1 MDRLRNN
8 PFRIFVFTAPAHD
21 DPALAVAAGR
31 AGAVGI
37 FDAEFH
43 TDAARV
49 TAALAQL
56 ARHARAPYG
65 LNLGRRV
72 LHGCGA
78 EQVAEFTKRGLKW
91 LVISQDSP
99 LADEAIWREFQQAGG
114 KVLAEIQN
122 WDDTCIARFSWTDAY
137 LAKGQEAGGWVGEET
152 SFILL
157 QRLLAAQGKPVYVR
171 GGIGPHS
178 VAACYAAGAA
188 GAVLDSQVLLL
199 RESPLRER
207 LSTLLKDLVG
217 TETVALGDAGTGS
230 CFRVLERPG
239 FARVRELRARA
250 ALVGSSD
257 WRAELESACGW
268 DDTRSQ
274 LLPMGQDVAFAEP
287 LARRYV
293 TMAGV
298 LHALREGLSSHL
310 DAVTRHVPLAAGA
323 ALAVAHGTRY
333 PIVQGPMTRVS
344 DSGAFAQAVAEAG
357 GLPMVALALMRGEA
371 VRALLSDTAQ
381 RLRGQ
386 PWGVG
391 LLGFASAELLAE
403 QIRISKEFSP
413 AFAIIAGGRPDQALG
428 LEKAGVPSYL
438 HVPSPRLLS
447 LFVEQGARRFV
458 FEGRECG
465 GHIGPLSSFVLW
477 DSMVET
483 LLAEVKDERTAQE
496 LCVLF
501 AGGIHD
507 ERSAAMVAAL
517 AAPLASRGIRV
528 GILMGTAYLFT
539 REILDSGAIVPG
551 FQQEALA
558 CRRTVSLETGT
569 GHATRCVDTPF
580 ARQFLELKNQAVT
593 AGKSADEIREE
604 LEALNLGRLRLASK
618 GMDRSGP
625 RDELQ
630 AADAERQHR
639 EGMYMIGQVAAL
651 KHTVLSVGELHHAV
665 TDRAME
671 FLLERARQLAAMA
684 PAARAEVPADVA
696 IIGVG
701 CVLPKAHD
709 AREYWENILDRVDGI
724 TEIPPHRWDWRTYFD
739 ADPKAPDKI
748 YSKWGGFLDDMVFD
762 PLRYGMPPKAIK
774 AVDPLQLMTLEV
786 VRQALQDA
794 GYAERPFNRERVS
807 VIFGA
812 SGGAGDVGSQYA
824 VRAETPRFAADRRR
838 AAREQMPRR
847 RRDAQMAELLPKW
860 TEDSFAGIL
869 LNVAAG
875 RAANR
880 YDFGGLNFTVDA
892 ACASSLTAIYLAT
905 MELQAGRSD
914 MAIAGGVDTVQGP
927 FGYLCFSKTQ
937 ALSPRGRCSTFDAG
951 ADGIVISEG
960 IAVVALK
967 RLADA
972 ERDGDRIYA
981 VIKGVGGSSDGRAK
995 SLTAP
1000 YPAGQLRALH
1010 RAYDM
1015 AGYSPATVEL
1025 FEAHG
1030 TGTVAGDTAELET
1043 VTRLLTT
1050 AGAAPKQ
1057 SAIGSVKTLIGHTKA
1072 TAGVAG
1078 LIKSALALYHRTLPP
1093 HANVTTPNSKI
1104 ADPASPLYLVS
1115 EAQPWVANPAH
1126 PRRAAVSA
1134 FGFGG
1139 TNFHIALEEYRDEFA
1154 ACPRLAVRERWP
1166 AELLVWRGA
1175 DRGALAA
1182 ALHRTCEWLKDR
1194 ADIELRDLAYTL
1206 ARQARAGD
1214 SWATLIIGRSESLSR
1229 RLGELLA
1236 HLEDPAKPLPPGAYF
1251 SATPLARSGKVA
1263 GLFAGQG
1270 SQYPHM
1276 LRELAFTFE
1285 GFRAVLAHADRI
1297 LAEPLAQWS
1306 VPRLS
1311 QLIYPGALYTP
1322 ADESAAQRALTRTEI
1337 AQPALGAVEA
1347 GLWQVMQDFG
1357 LRIDMAGGHS
1367 YGEYAALYAAG
1378 ALDLDGFLR
1387 VSEARGRFIAQGAQG
1402 QGLGSM
1408 LAVRAERAV
1417 VERHLKGRDGA
1428 WIANHNSP
1436 EQVVVSGAVPALE
1449 ALAGALTREGIEARL
1464 LDTVGAA
1471 FHSPFVA
1478 PARDRLAEIIATLE
1492 LRTPAFP
1499 VYSNTTA
1506 QPHAADVEVLRGTL
1520 AQHLVQPVEFVAEVE
1535 AMYAAGAR
1543 VFIGLGPKAVQVSL
1557 VDQILKGR
1565 PHRVIRID
1573 DREGGL
1579 KGLLHGM
1586 GALLAEGVPLQLEA
1600 LFAGRD
1606 CRMLNGRG
1614 VTEPARTVAPPSHA
1628 WLLNGS
1634 GARPI
1639 TQPPPAPL
1647 ALEAVQ
1653 VTHGSPASAPA
1664 AVAPSHSS
1672 VQGGSKMIEHSSP
1685 PASGDPAIPAGEAE
1699 GARRHGDDRAGFFAS
1714 YQETMR
1720 QFLQSQEHV
1729 MVALLNGAA
1738 GTTQPART
1746 MPRVA
1751 TRPAVQP
1758 VPRVAGP
1765 VPAPAPGV
1773 SATRAAPATKGN
1785 GKATSIE
1792 VAPAATPAPAL
1803 KAATLTPAPAPALDA
1818 RGIAD
1823 LLLGVVEDRTGYPR
1837 DMLALDQNME
1847 AELGIDS
1854 IKRAEI
1860 VGVLLKTLPQKFNGH
1875 MGEAAASLNGKKT
1888 LQGMIDWLA
1897 SQAGAAQEAAPRP
1910 FEGAGAGRDRANS
1923 ARLPRLTIAARSE
1936 SAAEIAREALPGG
1949 LYLLSADAAGIAD
1962 ALARHLEREGC
1973 AARVLDAS
1981 VALDVPRCSA
1991 RLAQWRAEL
2000 GPVRGLIHLA
2010 PLGDPGLDG
2019 AAGLEAW
2026 RSQTERGDKL
2036 LHRLL
2041 RELAADLRERGR
2053 VLAAS
2058 RLGGSFGREAA
2069 PSGLRAQGGAVGLLK
2084 SLREEWPTA
2093 RVKAVDLDP
2102 SLEAEAA
2109 ARCLL
2114 DELKLPG
2121 GRIEVGYPGGNRTVF
2136 VTGEADLD
2144 PRSAPLRTP
2153 DADWVVL
2160 ATGGARGITAETLR
2174 DFAACGSRLILV
2186 GRSPEPAPEPSELGA
2201 LHTAEALRHAL
2212 VEQGRARPQA
2222 PRPADIERQVQSIL
2236 QARELR
2242 ANLESLRGAGAAV
2255 EYRAV
2260 EMRDA
2265 AQVEALLE
2273 DIYQRHGRLDVVLH
2287 GAGIIADKLLVD
2299 KTPDSFARVYDT
2311 KVDSAFLLARCLR
2324 PETLRCLVLFASV
2337 AGRYGNSGQTD
2348 YAAAN
2353 EVLNRVAWQLHA
2365 RWGDRVKVV
2374 AMNWGPWAPL
2384 QDGAGMVSE
2393 HTRSKF
2399 ESKGVELVKAEQGRA
2414 LLWQEI
2420 TQGRAAD
2427 VEVIAGAGPWETH
2440 EAEIGRF
2447 DAPPVNISAAVVQ
2460 PLLVGVQRRTGPRGE
2475 EILRRTISLAHD
2487 LYLGQHLLDEIPVLP
2502 AAVALELMAEAAAL
2516 VWPAWTVTEL
2526 SELRVLNGIRLEQPT
2541 LDVEVVALA
2550 SSHGDASG
2558 FAATL
2563 ALRLAGGDGRPFY
2576 KATAHLA
2583 NSRPES
2589 TAYQSMLQPGPAAT
2603 TAQHAYRERLF
2614 HGPCLQTIERLI
2626 GLDRRGALAEVRPTQ
2641 PGEWLP
2647 GIAPG
2652 AAWLFDPGLVD
2663 SGPQMAILWAHA
2675 TRGETA
2681 LPSRMGRVRRFGAQ
2695 PLATCRMHFLLYPEQ
2710 SPDQVKA
2717 DVAFVDGAGQLRL
2730 FIEELECT
2738 SSANLN
2744 RLGGGWKGEIRV

>member
-1 MDRLRNN
+1 MIMDHHCSSL
-8 PFRIFVFTAPAHD
+8 FQVFVFTTPVHD
-21 DPALAVAAGR
+21 DPALAIAASR

-37 FDAEFH
+37 FNAEIH
-43 TDAARV
+43 DDSEPIS
-49 TAALAQL
+49 AALAQL
-56 ARHARAPYG
+56 ALRARAPYG
-65 LNLGRRV
+65 LKLGRRAPTGFGPESV
-72 LHGCGA
+72 T
-78 EQVAEFTKRGLKW
+78 EFAQRGLKW
-91 LVISQDSP
+91 LMLDQESP
-99 LADEAIWREFQQAGG
+99 LTDATVWHGFQQGG
-114 KVLAEIQN
+114 GRVLVEIRN
-122 WDDTCIARFSWTDAY
+122 WDDACIGRLPWIDGY
-137 LAKGQEAGGWVGEET
+137 LIKGQEAGGWVGEET

-157 QRLLAAQGKPVYVR
+157 QRLLAVQDKPVYVR
-171 GGIGPHS
+171 GGIGLHS
-178 VAACYAAGAA
+178 AAACYAAGAA
-188 GAVLDSQVLLL
+188 GVVLDSQVLLL
-199 RESPLRER
+199 RESPLREQ
-207 LSTLLKDLVG
+207 LSPLLKGLAG
-217 TETVALGDAGTGS
+217 TEVVALGDAGS
-230 CFRVLERPG
+230 ENYFRVLERPG
-239 FARVRELRARA
+239 FAKVRELRAQA
-250 ALVGSSD
+250 GSVSADD
-257 WRAELESACGW
+257 WRARVESACGW
-268 DDTRSQ
+268 KDTSNQ
-274 LLPMGQDVAFAEP
+274 LLPLGQDVAFAEP

-293 TMAGV
+293 TVAGL
-298 LHALREGLSSHL
+298 LHALREGLTSHL
-310 DAVTRHVPLAAGA
+310 DAAEQQVPLAAGA
-323 ALAVAHGTRY
+323 PLAVVHGTRY

-344 DSGAFAQAVAEAG
+344 DSAPFAQTVAEAG
-357 GLPMVALALMRGEA
+357 GLPMLALALMRGPPL
-371 VRALLSDTAQ
+371 RALLSETAQ
-381 RLRGQ
+381 RLHGQ

-413 AFAIIAGGRPDQALG
+413 AFAIIAGGRPDQAMG

-447 LFVEQGARRFV
+447 LFIEQGSRRFV

-507 ERSAAMVAAL
+507 KRSAALVATL
-517 AAPLASRGIRV
+517 AAPLAARGIRV

-539 REILDSGAIVPG
+539 RDIVDSGAIVPG
-551 FQQEALA
+551 FQEEALR
-558 CRRTVSLETGT
+558 CHRTIGLESGT

-580 ARQFLELKNQAVT
+580 AQQFLELKRQAVA

-618 GMDRSGP
+618 GKDRSGP
-625 RDELQ
+625 EGELQ
-630 AADAERQHR
+630 AVDAERQHR
-639 EGMYMIGQVAAL
+639 EGMYMIGQVAAIRH
-651 KHTVLSVGELHHAV
+651 KVLNVAELHHTV
-665 TDRAME
+665 TDLAME
-671 FLLERARQLAAMA
+671 FLHERARELAAGA
-684 PAARAEVPADVA
+684 QSARAEAPADIA

-701 CVLPKAHD
+701 CVLPKALT

-724 TEIPPHRWDWRTYFD
+724 TEIPAHRWDWRTYFD
-739 ADPKAPDKI
+739 PDRQAPDRI

-762 PLRYGMPPKAIK
+762 PLRYGMPPNSIK

-786 VRQALQDA
+786 VRQTLDDA

-807 VIFGA
+807 VILGA
-812 SGGAGDVGSQYA
+812 SGGAGDVGAQYA
-824 VRAETPRFAADRRR
+824 VRAETPRFADDRRR
-838 AAREQMPRR
+838 APRGETPRR
-847 RRDAQMAELLPKW
+847 RRDAQMAERLPKW

-892 ACASSLTAIYLAT
+892 ACASSLTAVYLAT

-937 ALSPRGRCSTFDAG
+937 ALSPRGRCCTFDAG

-1000 YPAGQLRALH
+1000 YPTGQLRALR

-1043 VTRLLTT
+1043 VTRLLTM

-1093 HANVTTPNSKI
+1093 HANVTKPNSRI
-1104 ADPASPLYLVS
+1104 ADPASPLYLIG
-1115 EAQPWVANPAH
+1115 EAQPWVANSAH

-1139 TNFHIALEEYRDEFA
+1139 TNFHIALEEHQDEFA
-1154 ACPRLAVRERWP
+1154 ASTQLAVRDRWP
-1166 AELLVWRGA
+1166 VELLVWRGA
-1175 DRGALAA
+1175 DPAALAGE
-1182 ALHRTCEWLKDR
+1182 LRGTIECLKDR

-1206 ARQARAGD
+1206 AQRTGAGD
-1214 SWATLIIGRSESLSR
+1214 LWATLVIARSESLPR

-1236 HLEDPAKPLPPGAYF
+1236 HLEDPTKPLPPGAFF
-1251 SATPLARSGKVA
+1251 SATPLAGHGKVA

-1285 GFRAVLAHADRI
+1285 AFRTVLAQADRI
-1297 LAEPLAQWS
+1297 LAEPLSQWGI
-1306 VPRLS
+1306 PRIS
-1311 QLIYPGALYTP
+1311 QLIYPGGLYSP
-1322 ADESAAQRALTRTEI
+1322 EDEGAAQLALTRTEI

-1347 GLWQVMQDFG
+1347 GLWQLMQDLG

-1378 ALDLDGFLR
+1378 ALDLESFLR
-1387 VSEARGRFIAQGAQG
+1387 VSEARGRFIAQAARS

-1408 LAVRAERAV
+1408 LAVRAKRAV
-1417 VERHLKGRDGA
+1417 VERHLRGREGV
-1428 WIANHNSP
+1428 WIANDNSP
-1436 EQVVVSGAVPALE
+1436 QQVVVSGAVPALE
-1449 ALAGALTREGIEARL
+1449 SLAQALTGEAIEARL
-1464 LDTVGAA
+1464 LGTVGAA

-1478 PARDRLAEIIATLE
+1478 PARDRLAEFIATLD

-1506 QPHAADVEVLRGTL
+1506 QPHSTEVEVLRRTL
-1520 AQHLVQPVEFVAEVE
+1520 AQHLVEPVEFVAEVE

-1543 VFIGLGPKAVQVSL
+1543 LFVGLGPKAVQVSL
-1557 VDQILKGR
+1557 VDQILEGR

-1579 KGLLHGM
+1579 KGLLLGL
-1586 GALLAEGVPLQLEA
+1586 GALLAEGVPLQLQP

-1606 CRMLNGRG
+1606 CRMLNERG
-1614 VTEPARTVAPPSHA
+1614 ATEPARSVVPPSHA

-1639 TQPPPAPL
+1639 TQPPPL
-1647 ALEAVQ
+1647 
-1653 VTHGSPASAPA
+1653 VTSDAAKRDHGPA
-1664 AVAPSHSS
+1664 AVMPAAEVPSHSS
-1672 VQGGSKMIEHSSP
+1672 VRGGTKMLDHSSP
-1685 PASGDPAIPAGEAE
+1685 PASGDATMSAVESEDVRGS
-1699 GARRHGDDRAGFFAS
+1699 GDDRAWLFAG

-1720 QFLQSQEHV
+1720 QFLRSQENV
-1729 MVALLNGAA
+1729 MLAWLAGAT
-1738 GTTQPART
+1738 GTVQPARNG
-1746 MPRVA
+1746 PRVA
-1751 TRPAVQP
+1751 TRPVARST
-1758 VPRVAGP
+1758 PRISAP
-1765 VPAPAPGV
+1765 VPAPAPV
-1773 SATRAAPATKGN
+1773 INASPAIPASKGN
-1785 GKATSIE
+1785 GKLASPE
-1792 VAPAATPAPAL
+1792 VAPAPKSVVQTTAPA
-1803 KAATLTPAPAPALDA
+1803 AALDA
-1818 RGIAD
+1818 KRIGD
-1823 LLLGVVEDRTGYPR
+1823 LLLGVVEERTGYPR

-1860 VGVLLKTLPQKFNGH
+1860 VGVLLKALPKEFNGQL
-1875 MGEAAASLNGKKT
+1875 GDAAASLNGKKT

-1897 SQAGAAQEAAPRP
+1897 TQAGAAQGAAARP
-1910 FEGAGAGRDRANS
+1910 FDDAGAGLDRANS
-1923 ARLPRLTIAARSE
+1923 VRLPRLIVAARVE
-1936 SAAEIAREALPGG
+1936 SAAEIARVPLPRG
-1949 LYLLSADAAGIAD
+1949 LYVLSADAAGVAD

-1973 AARVLDAS
+1973 TARHLDAS
-1981 VALDVPRCSA
+1981 LALDASRCSA
-1991 RLAQWRAEL
+1991 TLAQWRAEL

-2010 PLGDPGLDG
+2010 PL
-2019 AAGLEAW
+2019 AGLEINDTAGLAAW
-2026 RSQTERGDKL
+2026 HEQTDLGDKL

-2041 RELAADLRERGR
+2041 QDLAVDLCERGR

-2058 RLGGSFGREAA
+2058 RLGGCFGRQAA
-2069 PSGLRAQGGAVGLLK
+2069 PCGLLPQGGAVGLLK
-2084 SLREEWPTA
+2084 SLRDEWPTA

-2102 SLEAEAA
+2102 TLEPEAVA
-2109 ARCLL
+2109 QCLL

-2136 VTGEADLD
+2136 VTREAELD
-2144 PRSAPLRTP
+2144 TNSVPLRTP
-2153 DADWVVL
+2153 GPDWVVL

-2174 DFAACGSRLILV
+2174 DFASRGARLILV
-2186 GRSPEPAPEPSELGA
+2186 GRSPEPAEEPPELRA
-2201 LHTAEALRHAL
+2201 LHTVEALRGELLAQSQTRRETL
-2212 VEQGRARPQA
+2212 RPV
-2222 PRPADIERQVQSIL
+2222 DIERAVQSVL
-2236 QARELR
+2236 QAREVSANLRSLR
-2242 ANLESLRGAGAAV
+2242 AAGATV
-2255 EYRAV
+2255 EYRV
-2260 EMRDA
+2260 VDMRDA

-2273 DIYQRHGRLDVVLH
+2273 DVYRRYGRLDVVLH
-2287 GAGIIADKLLVD
+2287 GAGVIADKLLTD
-2299 KTPDSFARVYDT
+2299 KTPESFARVYDT
-2311 KVDSAFLLARCLR
+2311 KVDSAFLLAKYLR

-2353 EVLNRVAWQLHA
+2353 EVLNRIAWQLHA
-2365 RWGDRVKVV
+2365 RWGGRVKVV
-2374 AMNWGPWAPL
+2374 AMNWGPWAPV
-2384 QDGAGMVSE
+2384 QHGTGMVSQ
-2393 HTRSKF
+2393 HTQRKF
-2399 ESKGVELVKAEQGRA
+2399 ESKGVELVTAEQGRA
-2414 LLWQEI
+2414 LLWQEV
-2420 TQGRAAD
+2420 THGAAAD
-2427 VEVIAGAGPWETH
+2427 VEVIAGAGPWEKH
-2440 EAEIGRF
+2440 EEEVGRF
-2447 DAPPVNISAAVVQ
+2447 EAQPVPAVPGVRAQ
-2460 PLLVGVQRRTGPRGE
+2460 PLIDIVQLRTGPRGE
-2475 EILRRTISLAHD
+2475 QILRRTISVTQD
-2487 LYLGQHLLDEIPVLP
+2487 LYLGQHLLDEVPVLP

-2516 VWPAWTVTEL
+2516 VWPDWVVSEA
-2526 SELRVLNGIRLEQPT
+2526 SELRVLHGIRLEQPT
-2541 LDVEVVALA
+2541 IDVEVVALA

-2558 FAATL
+2558 FNAAV
-2563 ALRLAGGDGRPFY
+2563 ALRPAGGDGRPFY
-2576 KATAHLA
+2576 KATVHLTDVPLP
-2583 NSRPES
+2583 SS
-2589 TAYQSMLQPGPAAT
+2589 GYQSMLQPSPVAM
-2603 TAQHAYRERLF
+2603 TAQNAYRERLF
-2614 HGPCLQTIERLI
+2614 HGPCLQIIQRLI
-2626 GLDRRGALAEVRPTQ
+2626 GLDRRGALAEVRSTP
-2641 PGEWLP
+2641 PGEWLSATP
-2647 GIAPG
+2647 PG

-2663 SGPQMAILWAHA
+2663 SGAQMSLLWAHV
-2675 TRGETA
+2675 TRGESA
-2681 LPSRMGRVRRFGAQ
+2681 LPNRIGCVRRYGAA
-2695 PLATCRMHFLLYPEQ
+2695 PFASGRMHFLLYPEQ
-2710 SPDQVKA
+2710 APGLVKA
-2717 DVAFVDGAGQLRL
+2717 DVAFVDPEGQLRL
-2730 FIEELECT
+2730 FVEGLECT
-2738 SSANLN
+2738 TSANLN
-2744 RLGGGWKGEIRV
+2744 RLGGGWKGKICV